1 MLTLIIAESALE
13 TIPESLWNHPAVKK
27 LAKLRQ
33 RLPSQ
38 ILLDRSYHHTAMKT
52 LENNEKR
59 GRPDIV
65 HFALLEALGSPL
77 NKEKQLATYVHTLN
91 DITIQI
97 NNETRLPRNY
107 SRFVSLIEQLFNT
120 HRIPPDKNEKAL
132 LSLKQQ
138 TLTQLIKEEVK
149 PSCVLALTRVGK
161 PRTLEDTV
169 SDLAKTERACVL
181 VGGFP
186 KGHFSPATLKLA
198 DETTCIDSEMLE
210 TWTVVSRIVY
220 EFERALSIP
229 SQRLTTRSGE
239 SS

>member
-27 LAKLRQ
+27 LTKIRQ
-33 RLPSQ
+33 RPPNQ

-77 NKEKQLATYVHTLN
+77 NKEKLLATYVHTLN

-107 SRFVSLIEQLFNT
+107 SRFVNLIEQLFET
-120 HRIPPDKNEKAL
+120 GHVPPNEKVKPL
-132 LSLKQQ
+132 LLLKQQ
-138 TLTQLIKEEVK
+138 TLTQLVKEVK
-149 PSCVLALTRVGK
+149 PSRLLALTRAGR
-161 PRTLEDTV
+161 PQTLEDTI
-169 SDLAKTERACVL
+169 SDLAKTDKACVL
-181 VGGFP
+181 IGGFP
-186 KGHFSPATLKLA
+186 KGHFTKTITELA
-198 DETTCIDSEMLE
+198 NETVCIDSEMLE
-210 TWTVVSRIVY
+210 TWTIVSRTVY
-220 EFERALSIP
+220 EFERALSLP
-229 SQRLTTRSGE
+229 QKRLAQARDAS
-239 SS
+239 

>member
-13 TIPESLWNHPAVKK
+13 TIPESLWNHPAIKK

-33 RLPSQ
+33 RPPSQ

-77 NKEKQLATYVHTLN
+77 NREKQLSTYVHTLG

-107 SRFVSLIEQLFNT
+107 SRFVNLIEQLFET
-120 HRIPPDKNEKAL
+120 QRVPPDKREKTL
-132 LSLKQQ
+132 LTAKQQ
-138 TLTQLIKEEVK
+138 TLTQLVKKEVK
-149 PSCVLALTRVGK
+149 PSRILALSRVGK
-161 PRTLEDTV
+161 PRTLEDTI
-169 SDLAKTERACVL
+169 SDLATIDNACVL

-186 KGHFSPATLKLA
+186 KGHFTNSVTELA
-198 DETTCIDSEMLE
+198 DEIVCIDSEMLE
-210 TWTVVSRIVY
+210 TWTIVSRTVY
-220 EFERALSIP
+220 EFERALSLP
-229 SQRLTTRSGE
+229 QKRLAQACG